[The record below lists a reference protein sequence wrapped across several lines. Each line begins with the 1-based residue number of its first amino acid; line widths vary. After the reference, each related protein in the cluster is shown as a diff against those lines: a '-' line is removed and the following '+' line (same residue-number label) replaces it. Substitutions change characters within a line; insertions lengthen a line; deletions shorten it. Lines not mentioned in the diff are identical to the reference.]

1 MADRDH
7 SDSDHPG
14 HDHPGRDRPDGGGRE
29 RAGWE
34 WLEAEAA
41 GSRAAIAGGND
52 PAPSFARC
60 FAGPDGGRV
69 LAVLRTM
76 TLDRAL
82 GPDAPDATLRHL
94 EGQRQLVATILA
106 LVARGRAG

>member
-1 MADRDH
+1 MADR
-7 SDSDHPG
+7 PMI
-14 HDHPGRDRPDGGGRE
+14 E
-29 RAGWE
+29 RTGWD
-34 WLEAEAA
+34 WLEPPLSSDPAPASA
-41 GSRAAIAGGND
+41 SDAD

-60 FAGPDGGRV
+60 FAGTDGARV
-69 LAVLRTM
+69 LAVLRAM

-82 GPDAPDATLRHL
+82 GAEASEAALRHL

>member
-1 MADRDH
+1 MAE
-7 SDSDHPG
+7 P
-14 HDHPGRDRPDGGGRE
+14 PMVE
-29 RAGWE
+29 RAGWD
-34 WLEAEAA
+34 WLEAPPLTGPIPTAAA
-41 GSRAAIAGGND
+41 GTD

-60 FAGPDGGRV
+60 FAGTDGARV
-69 LAVLRTM
+69 LAVLRAM

-82 GPDAPDATLRHL
+82 GPDAPEAALRHL

>member
-1 MADRDH
+1 MA
-7 SDSDHPG
+7 
-14 HDHPGRDRPDGGGRE
+14 E
-29 RAGWE
+29 RATGEQAGWD
-34 WLEAEAA
+34 WLEAPASAGPDPAVASEA
-41 GSRAAIAGGND
+41 D

-60 FAGPDGGRV
+60 FAGGDGLRV
-69 LAVLRTM
+69 LVVLRAM

-82 GPDAPDATLRHL
+82 GPDAPETALRHL